1 MLFRGKGPVASPRP
15 PWQGTSASQPSGLL
29 VPKGPQRR
37 GEAMADEK
45 QEEVAES
52 YLKMG
57 SRGRELLCE
66 VY

>member
-1 MLFRGKGPVASPRP
+1 
-15 PWQGTSASQPSGLL
+15 L